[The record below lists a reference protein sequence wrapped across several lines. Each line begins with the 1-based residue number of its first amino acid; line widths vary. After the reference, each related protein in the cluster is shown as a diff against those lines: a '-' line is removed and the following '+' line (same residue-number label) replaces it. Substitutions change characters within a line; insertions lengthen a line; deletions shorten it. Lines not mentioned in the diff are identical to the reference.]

1 MDKNLLQELKAFL
14 KIDQIITDM
23 SSIQVYQR
31 DGLSGYSGIPGM
43 VLLPES
49 ENDIVKI
56 VKICSKYKTPV
67 VTRGAGTGLS
77 GGAVPTE
84 GSIVLS
90 TSRLNKIL
98 KINPEQR
105 LAVVQP
111 GVRNIAI
118 SEKAKEFNL
127 FYAPDPSSQIACS
140 IGGNVAENSGG
151 VHCLKYGLTLHNVVN
166 VRAIDC
172 EGNVMSLGLE
182 SFDFPGL
189 DLLSLI
195 VGSEGMLVVITEI
208 TVRLLPRPS
217 SAKVIMASFNAVE
230 DAANAVAGI
239 ISEGIVPAGLEMMD
253 GGMVKAVEDF
263 VHAGYDTEA
272 AAILLCESDGMAI
285 EVDEE
290 IDLMVGAL
298 KKFGAEK
305 CLVSADDHQ
314 RDLFWSGRKNAFPAS
329 GRLSP
334 DYYCIDGTIPR
345 KKVGAMLREIER
357 MEGFYNLRC
366 INVFHAG
373 DGNLHPL
380 ILFDSSEPGEFEKTE
395 KFGEEILDLCVK
407 FGGTITGEHGVGL
420 EKLGSMCVQFTEDER
435 NTFSAVKFSFDKNNL
450 FNPGKVIPVLS
461 RCVEK
466 GRKHVHKDNR
476 EFKEIPSF

>member
-1 MDKNLLQELKAFL
+1 MDKNLLKELQSFL
-14 KIDQIITDM
+14 KIDQIITDK

-56 VKICSKYKTPV
+56 VKICCKYNTPV

-77 GGAVPTE
+77 GGAVPTD

-98 KINPEQR
+98 KVNPEQR
-105 LAVVQP
+105 TAVVQP
-111 GVRNIAI
+111 GVRNIVI

-166 VRAIDC
+166 VRAVDC
-172 EGNVMSLGLE
+172 EGSVIDLGLD

-195 VGSEGMLVVITEI
+195 VGSEGMLAVITEI
-208 TVRLLPRPS
+208 TVRLLPRPC

-253 GGMVKAVEDF
+253 GGMVQAVEDF

-272 AAILLCESDGMAI
+272 AAILLCESDGMAA

-290 IDLMVGAL
+290 IDLMVGTL
-298 KKFGAEK
+298 KKFGASK
-305 CLVSADDHQ
+305 CLVSANDHQ

-357 MEGFYNLRC
+357 MEESYNLRC

-380 ILFDSSEPGEFEKTE
+380 ILFDSSKPGEFEKTE
-395 KFGEEILDLCVK
+395 EFGEEILDLCVK

-435 NTFSAVKFSFDKNNL
+435 NTFSAVKFAFDKNNL
-450 FNPGKVIPVLS
+450 FNPGKVIPILS

-466 GRKHVHKDNR
+466 GRKHVHEDNR
-476 EFKEIPSF
+476 DFKEIPSF

>member
-1 MDKNLLQELKAFL
+1 MDKHLLKELQAFL
-14 KIDQIITDM
+14 KTDQIITDK

-31 DGLSGYSGIPGM
+31 DGLSGYSGIPGI

-56 VKICSKYKTPV
+56 VKICHKYGTPV

-77 GGAVPTE
+77 GGAVPTD

-98 KINPEQR
+98 KLNPEQR
-105 LAVVQP
+105 TAVVQP
-111 GVRNIAI
+111 GVRNIVI
-118 SEKAKEFNL
+118 SEKAREFNL

-172 EGNVMSLGLE
+172 EGNVINIGLE

-195 VGSEGMLVVITEI
+195 VGSEGMLGVITEI
-208 TVRLLPRPS
+208 TVRLLPRPC
-217 SAKVIMASFNAVE
+217 SAKVIMASFNSVE
-230 DAANAVAGI
+230 DAADAVAGI

-253 GGMVKAVEDF
+253 GGMVQAVEDF

-272 AAILLCESDGMAI
+272 AAILLCESDGMAV

-290 IDLMVGAL
+290 IDLMVGTL
-298 KKFGAEK
+298 KKFGASK
-305 CLVSADDHQ
+305 CVVSANDNQ

-357 MEGFYNLRC
+357 MEKFYNLRC

-380 ILFDSSEPGEFEKTE
+380 ILFDSSKPGEFEKTE

-435 NTFSAVKFSFDKNNL
+435 NTFSAVKFAFDKNNL
-450 FNPGKVIPVLS
+450 FNPGKVIPILS
-461 RCVEK
+461 RCIEK
-466 GRKHVHKDNR
+466 GRKHVHEDSR

>member
-49 ENDIVKI
+49 ENDVVKI
-56 VKICSKYKTPV
+56 VIICSKYKTPI

-98 KINPEQR
+98 KVNPEQR

-172 EGNVMSLGLE
+172 EGNVMNLGLE

-435 NTFSAVKFSFDKNNL
+435 NTFSAVKFAFDKNNL

>member
-1 MDKNLLQELKAFL
+1 MDKNLLEELKVFL
-14 KIDQIITDM
+14 KTDQIITDK

-56 VKICSKYKTPV
+56 VRMCSKYNTPV

-98 KINPEQR
+98 KVNPEQR
-105 LAVVQP
+105 TAVVQP

-172 EGNVMSLGLE
+172 EGNVINLGLE

-195 VGSEGMLVVITEI
+195 VGSEGMLAVITEI
-208 TVRLLPRPS
+208 TVKLLPRPCS
-217 SAKVIMASFNAVE
+217 SKVIMASFNVVE

-239 ISEGIVPAGLEMMD
+239 ISEGIVPSGLEMMD
-253 GGMVKAVEDF
+253 GGMVQAVEDF

-272 AAILLCESDGMAI
+272 AAILLCESDGIAV

-290 IDLMVGAL
+290 IDLMLRTL
-298 KKFGAEK
+298 KKFGATK

-314 RDLFWSGRKNAFPAS
+314 RNLFWSGRKNAFPAS

-380 ILFDSSEPGEFEKTE
+380 ILFDSSKPGEFEKTE

-420 EKLGSMCVQFTEDER
+420 EKLGSMCVQFSEDER
-435 NTFSAVKFSFDKNNL
+435 NTFSAVKFSFDENNI

-461 RCVEK
+461 RCIEK
-466 GRKHVHKDNR
+466 GRKHVHRDNR

>member
-1 MDKNLLQELKAFL
+1 MDKNLLEELKAFL
-14 KIDQIITDM
+14 KIDQIIADK

-31 DGLSGYSGIPGM
+31 DGLSGYSGTPGM

-49 ENDIVKI
+49 ETDIVKI
-56 VKICSKYKTPV
+56 VKICSKYSVPV

-77 GGAVPTE
+77 GGAVPTN

-98 KINPEQR
+98 KVNPEQR
-105 LAVVQP
+105 TAVVQP

-118 SEKAKEFNL
+118 SEKVKEFNL

-172 EGNVMSLGLE
+172 EGNVINFGLD
-182 SFDFPGL
+182 SFDSPGL

-195 VGSEGMLVVITEI
+195 VGSEGMLAVITEI

-230 DAANAVAGI
+230 DAADAVAGI

-253 GGMVKAVEDF
+253 GGMVQAVEDF
-263 VHAGYDTEA
+263 VHAGYDTDA
-272 AAILLCESDGMAI
+272 AAILLCESDGMAA

-290 IDLMVGAL
+290 IDLMVETL
-298 KKFGAEK
+298 RKFGASK

-345 KKVGAMLREIER
+345 KKVGVMLKEIKR

-380 ILFDSSEPGEFEKTE
+380 ILFDSAQQGEFEKTE
-395 KFGEEILDLCVK
+395 RFGEEILDLCVK

-420 EKLGSMCVQFTEDER
+420 EKLGSMCVQFSEDER
-435 NTFSAVKFSFDKNNL
+435 NTFSAVKFSFDENNI

-461 RCVEK
+461 RCIEK
-466 GRKHVHKDNR
+466 GRKHVHRDNR

>member
-1 MDKNLLQELKAFL
+1 MDKDLLEELKAFL
-14 KIDQIITDM
+14 KTDQIIADK

-31 DGLSGYSGIPGM
+31 DGLSGYSGTPGM

-56 VKICSKYKTPV
+56 VKTCSKYSIPV

-77 GGAVPTE
+77 GGAVPTN

-98 KINPEQR
+98 KVNPAQR
-105 LAVVQP
+105 TAVVQP

-118 SEKAKEFNL
+118 SEKVKEFNL

-172 EGNVMSLGLE
+172 EGNVINFGLD
-182 SFDFPGL
+182 SFDSPGL

-195 VGSEGMLVVITEI
+195 VGSEGMLAVITEI
-208 TVRLLPRPS
+208 TVRLLPRPR

-230 DAANAVAGI
+230 DAADAVAGI

-253 GGMVKAVEDF
+253 GGMVQAVEDF

-272 AAILLCESDGMAI
+272 AAILLCESDGMAA

-290 IDLMVGAL
+290 IDLMVGTL
-298 KKFGAEK
+298 KKFGASK

-345 KKVGAMLREIER
+345 KKVGVMLKEIKR

-380 ILFDSSEPGEFEKTE
+380 ILFDSAQPGEFEKTE

-420 EKLGSMCVQFTEDER
+420 EKLGSMCVQFSEDER
-435 NTFSAVKFSFDKNNL
+435 NTFSAVKFSFDEKNI

-461 RCVEK
+461 RCIEK
-466 GRKHVHKDNR
+466 GRKHVHRDNR

>member
-1 MDKNLLQELKAFL
+1 MDKNLLEELKAFL
-14 KIDQIITDM
+14 KTEQIITDK

-49 ENDIVKI
+49 EDDIVKI
-56 VKICSKYKTPV
+56 VKICSKYNTPV

-77 GGAVPTE
+77 GGAVPTN

-98 KINPEQR
+98 KVSPEQR
-105 LAVVQP
+105 MAVVQP

-118 SEKAKEFNL
+118 SEKVKEFNL

-151 VHCLKYGLTLHNVVN
+151 VHCLKYGLTLHNVVS
-166 VRAIDC
+166 VRAVDC
-172 EGNVMSLGLE
+172 EGNVINFGLD

-230 DAANAVAGI
+230 DAADAVAGI

-253 GGMVKAVEDF
+253 GGMVQAVEDF

-272 AAILLCESDGMAI
+272 AAILLCESDGLAA

-290 IDLMVGAL
+290 IDLMLGTL
-298 KKFGAEK
+298 KKFGASK
-305 CLVSADDHQ
+305 CLVSVDDHQ
-314 RDLFWSGRKNAFPAS
+314 RNLFWSGRKNAFPAS

-345 KKVGAMLREIER
+345 KKVGVMLREIER
-357 MEGFYNLRC
+357 MEGLYNLRC

-380 ILFDSSEPGEFEKTE
+380 ILFDSAQPGEFEKTE

-420 EKLGSMCVQFTEDER
+420 EKLGSMCVQFSEDER
-435 NTFSAVKFSFDKNNL
+435 NTFSAVKFSFDKNNI

>member
-31 DGLSGYSGIPGM
+31 DGLSGYSGIPDM

-56 VKICSKYKTPV
+56 VKICSKYETPV

-98 KINPEQR
+98 KVNPEQR
-105 LAVVQP
+105 SAVVQP

-118 SEKAKEFNL
+118 SEKAKEFDL

-172 EGNVMSLGLE
+172 EGNVMNLGLE

-345 KKVGAMLREIER
+345 KRVGAMLREIER

-380 ILFDSSEPGEFEKTE
+380 ILFDSSKPGEFEKTE

-435 NTFSAVKFSFDKNNL
+435 NAFSAVKFAFAKNNL
-450 FNPGKVIPVLS
+450 SNPGKVIPVLS

>member
-1 MDKNLLQELKAFL
+1 MDKNLLEELKAFL
-14 KIDQIITDM
+14 KTDQIITDK

-31 DGLSGYSGIPGM
+31 DGLSGYSGTPGM

-56 VKICSKYKTPV
+56 VKNCSKYGIPV

-77 GGAVPTE
+77 GGAVPAN

-98 KINPEQR
+98 KVNPEQR
-105 LAVVQP
+105 TAVVQP

-118 SEKAKEFNL
+118 SEKVKEFNL

-172 EGNVMSLGLE
+172 EGNVINFGLD
-182 SFDFPGL
+182 SFDSPGL

-195 VGSEGMLVVITEI
+195 VGSEGMLAVITEI
-208 TVRLLPRPS
+208 TVRLLPRPR

-230 DAANAVAGI
+230 DAADAVAGI

-253 GGMVKAVEDF
+253 RGMVQAVEDF

-272 AAILLCESDGMAI
+272 AAILLCESDGMAA

-290 IDLMVGAL
+290 IDLMVGTL
-298 KKFGAEK
+298 KKFGASK
-305 CLVSADDHQ
+305 CLVSVDDHQ

-345 KKVGAMLREIER
+345 KKVGVMLKEIKR

-380 ILFDSSEPGEFEKTE
+380 ILFDSAQPGEFEKTE

-420 EKLGSMCVQFTEDER
+420 EKLGSMCVQFSEDER
-435 NTFSAVKFSFDKNNL
+435 NTFSAVKFSFDKKNI
-450 FNPGKVIPVLS
+450 FNPGKVIPLLS
-461 RCVEK
+461 RCIEK
-466 GRKHVHKDNR
+466 GRKHVHRDNR

>member
-1 MDKNLLQELKAFL
+1 MDKNLLEELKVFL
-14 KIDQIITDM
+14 KTDQIITDK

-31 DGLSGYSGIPGM
+31 DGLSGYSGIPCM

-49 ENDIVKI
+49 ENDIVRI
-56 VKICSKYKTPV
+56 VEICSKYNTPV

-77 GGAVPTE
+77 GGAVPTN

-98 KINPEQR
+98 KVNPEQR
-105 LAVVQP
+105 MAVVQP

-118 SEKAKEFNL
+118 SEKVKEFNL

-151 VHCLKYGLTLHNVVN
+151 VHCLKYGLTLHNVVS
-166 VRAIDC
+166 VRAVDC
-172 EGNVMSLGLE
+172 EGNVINFGLD

-230 DAANAVAGI
+230 DAADAVAGI

-253 GGMVKAVEDF
+253 GGMVQAVEDF

-272 AAILLCESDGMAI
+272 AAILLCESDGLAA

-290 IDLMVGAL
+290 IDLMVGTL
-298 KKFGAEK
+298 KKFGASK
-305 CLVSADDHQ
+305 CLISADDHQ
-314 RDLFWSGRKNAFPAS
+314 RNLFWSGRKNAFPAS

-345 KKVGAMLREIER
+345 KKVGVMLREIER
-357 MEGFYNLRC
+357 MEGLYNLRC

-380 ILFDSSEPGEFEKTE
+380 ILFDSAQPGEFEKTE

-420 EKLGSMCVQFTEDER
+420 EKLGSMCVQFSEDER
-435 NTFSAVKFSFDKNNL
+435 NTFSAVKFSFDKNNI

-466 GRKHVHKDNR
+466 GRKHVHKDKR

>member
-31 DGLSGYSGIPGM
+31 DGLSGYSGIPSM

-56 VKICSKYKTPV
+56 VKICSKYKTPI

-98 KINPEQR
+98 KVNSEQR

-172 EGNVMSLGLE
+172 EGNVMNLGLE

-435 NTFSAVKFSFDKNNL
+435 NTFSAVKCSFDKNNL